1 MKKKSK
7 ILALIFALC
16 LSFTTLLV
24 GCVGG
29 DGNKDGFD
37 NSNSKSSSKKEQQS
51 EKEEDDEYTKNY

>member
-16 LSFTTLLV
+16 LSFTILFV
-24 GCVGG
+24 GCG